1 MVYPFIEAFRFTL
14 YLIVSSDNRIFGCA
28 FGEAQ
33 VDGTGLKWVF
43 NKELTFDSADRLK
56 IVGRVVTK
64 TSGASAW
71 DTGQVAN
78 QKFSGDTAIHTKIT
92 QTDLHRVVGLS
103 AVDTDQAHDKIDY
116 ALFFGADGVVKV
128 VENGTFYF
136 EIGPGKTI
144 TQGFG
149 NYVIGDVFSIERV
162 GTTIHYKK
170 NGTTFY
176 TSTKA
181 APTTD
186 LLVDF
191 SLHEVNAS
199 LNISMGPS
207 IGNDLSAGSNKIKA
221 RVEDSTTG
229 KKGPESAEI
238 DITVNSADT
247 LNSLIDTNNLLTV
260 EGDNTT
266 IDLTMVSGADQ
277 NQIDAIDLDGT
288 ANTGTGN
295 KVIIHLDD
303 VMAAGTDL
311 YNDGNGWSGL
321 VADPAR
327 HQIKI
332 DGIAGNTVE
341 ATGWI
346 KGTAYTVGG
355 ATYDVYTN
363 AANANVQ
370 LLIDEDIAVVI

>member
-1 MVYPFIEAFRFTL
+1 M
-14 YLIVSSDNRIFGCA
+14 
-28 FGEAQ
+28 
-33 VDGTGLKWVF
+33 
-43 NKELTFDSADRLK
+43 
-56 IVGRVVTK
+56 TK

-229 KKGPESAEI
+229 KKGTESAEI
-238 DITVNSADT
+238 DITVNSADM

>member
-1 MVYPFIEAFRFTL
+1 VVYPFIEAFRFTL
-14 YLIVSSDNRIFGCA
+14 YSIVSSDNRIFGCA

-33 VDGTGLKWVF
+33 VDATGLKWVF
-43 NKELTFDSADRLK
+43 NKELSFDSADRLK

-64 TSGASAW
+64 TSGTSAW

-78 QKFSGDTAIHTKIT
+78 QKFSGDAAIHTKIT
-92 QTDLHRVVGLS
+92 QTDKHRAMGLS
-103 AVDTDQAHDKIDY
+103 KVDVDQADDTIDFG
-116 ALFFGADGVVKV
+116 LFFGADSVVKV
-128 VENGTFYF
+128 IENGTFYF
-136 EIGPGKTI
+136 ENGPGKSIAT
-144 TQGFG
+144 GFG
-149 NYVIGDVFSIERV
+149 TYAIGDVFSIERV

-207 IGNDLSAGSNKIKA
+207 NDLSAGSNKIKA

-238 DITVNSADT
+238 DITINSADP

-266 IDLTMVSGADQ
+266 IDLTKVSGVDQ

-341 ATGWI
+341 ATGWT
-346 KGTAYTVGG
+346 KTADTYTVNNEI
-355 ATYDVYTN
+355 YRVYTN

-370 LLIDEDIAVVI
+370 LLIDEDIAVVLI